1 MDTQK
6 FIYAIFAMTAVML
19 GVKIIPILLCKKKIK
34 NVFIK
39 SFLEYIPYAVL
50 TSMIFPEAFVNST
63 GNVWSASIAVV
74 AAIILSYI
82 GQSLVV
88 VALSS
93 TLVAFIVE
101 QVMRF
106 VK

>member
-1 MDTQK
+1 MSREK
-6 FIYAIFAMTAVML
+6 FLLAIFAMAGVMIA
-19 GVKIIPILLCKKKIK
+19 VKIIPLLFCKKKIK
-34 NVFIK
+34 NVFLK

-50 TSMIFPEAFVNST
+50 TSMIFPEVFHST
-63 GNVWSASIAVV
+63 GSVVSASVAVV
-74 AAIILSYI
+74 FALVLSYF

-101 QVMRF
+101 QVAGL

>member
-1 MDTQK
+1 MDNQK

-19 GVKIIPILLCKKKIK
+19 GVKIIPILFCKKKIK

-50 TSMIFPEAFVNST
+50 TSMIFPEAFFYST

-74 AAIILSYI
+74 AAVILSYV

-101 QVMRF
+101 QVMRL

>member
-6 FIYAIFAMTAVML
+6 FIYAIFAMTAVLL
-19 GVKIIPILLCKKKIK
+19 GVKII

-63 GNVWSASIAVV
+63 GSVWSASIAVV

>member
-19 GVKIIPILLCKKKIK
+19 GVKIIPILFCKKKIK

-63 GNVWSASIAVV
+63 GSVWSASIAVV